1 MAAYPDPTDPYGQR
15 GPGGP
20 PASPRP
26 SDGARR
32 INGARLWSAGLAT
45 AVVAALVALV
55 GVLIVRALLRI
66 DLYAPRDAGAFGNST
81 TVLLCVGA
89 AVAALAATGLAHL
102 LLLSTPRPLAYLSW
116 IIGLV
121 TAVAVVLPF
130 TYASGFAVAFAQAVI
145 HLVIGIAIGS
155 LVSGAAASALRSA
168 ALANRPL
175 DLE

>member
-1 MAAYPDPTDPYGQR
+1 MAGYPDPTEPF

-20 PASPRP
+20 VEQPLPGPGPRRVN
-26 SDGARR
+26 AT
-32 INGARLWSAGLAT
+32 RLWSAGLAT

-66 DLYAPRDAGAFGNST
+66 DLYAPRDAGAFGSSR
-81 TVLLCVGA
+81 TVVLCVGA

-116 IIGLV
+116 IIGLL
-121 TAVAVVLPF
+121 TAAAVVLPL
-130 TYASGFAVAFAQAVI
+130 ASGSRLSVALAQAVI
-145 HLVIGIAIGS
+145 NLVIGVAIGS

-168 ALANRPL
+168 ALANRPI

>member
-1 MAAYPDPTDPYGQR
+1 MAGYPDPTEPYGPR
-15 GPGGP
+15 VPSGP
-20 PASPRP
+20 PTAPRRG
-26 SDGARR
+26 DGARLV
-32 INGARLWSAGLAT
+32 NGARLWSAGLAT

-66 DLYAPRDAGAFGNST
+66 DLYAPRDAGAFGSSR
-81 TVLLCVGA
+81 TVVLCVGA

-130 TYASGFAVAFAQAVI
+130 TYASSLALALSQAVI

-168 ALANRPL
+168 ALANRPI